1 MMSGRHVHEGNLLR
15 DSLGGHLL
23 ADRTV
28 RTRRGIGSPGP
39 YSNETSSPPAPP
51 IKTSAPSPR
60 SAAGPSAPG
69 LPNTAPAPASVG
81 GSSRLSDFNYLNSTG
96 GEQDRAFDNGA
107 TPPRQSPALGPSR
120 PVHLP
125 SPQGA
130 PSIGDLDSAPDWGSG
145 SGESHIS
152 DDGPDWGG
160 IDDPEWTARK
170 GFFRRSFSGRAEA
183 VLMGPPTPAPAGP
196 CVADGG
202 DVWDNY

>member
-1 MMSGRHVHEGNLLR
+1 MKQ
-15 DSLGGHLL
+15 
-23 ADRTV
+23 
-28 RTRRGIGSPGP
+28 RRGLRGYKAISAAAKVSAATVKTISAGAFSAAI
-39 YSNETSSPPAPP
+39 ED
-51 IKTSAPSPR
+51 TSAR
-60 SAAGPSAPG
+60 EHR
-69 LPNTAPAPASVG
+69 
-81 GSSRLSDFNYLNSTG
+81 SSRFSDLDFLDST

-196 CVADGG
+196 CEADGG
-202 DVWDNY
+202 DVWDNAPPSSQTWARKAYMFHRLALK